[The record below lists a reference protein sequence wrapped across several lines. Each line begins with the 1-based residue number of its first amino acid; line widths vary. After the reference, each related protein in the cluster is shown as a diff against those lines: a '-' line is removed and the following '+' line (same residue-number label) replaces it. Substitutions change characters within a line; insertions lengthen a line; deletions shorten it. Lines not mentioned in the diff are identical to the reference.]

1 MASRVDASV
10 LSIPLRNSERDLLK
24 LFLSLPKRER
34 LLRFADTAR
43 TAEMVGMSRRT
54 IQLWIE
60 IGQIKAVRVG
70 SRYQVLVDSVH
81 GYLGDCNGG
90 C

>member
-1 MASRVDASV
+1 MASRVDTSA
-10 LSIPLRNSERDLLK
+10 LSLPLRNSERDLIK
-24 LFLSLPKRER
+24 LFLSLPRPER

-43 TAEMVGMSRRT
+43 TAEMLGMSRRT

-60 IGQIKAVRVG
+60 TGQIKAVRIG
-70 SRYQVLVDSVH
+70 SKYQVLVDSVH
-81 GYLGDCNGG
+81 GYLGDCNND